1 MKKLW
6 NLIAK
11 IHEKLLRI
19 SFYICSGCNI
29 LRLDFFIFGDQFL
42 SCFSLMTSNTL
53 EILSLQ
59 SWINT
64 NLILF
69 LNWSFQNHHVCGTDF
84 FLYLISKQVKV
95 LASIVAEKEAVHYE
109 GIFCSFFLIIF
120 LARFSQMVL
129 NIARLGK
136 RKGSSYIHGQTSVDS

>member
-1 MKKLW
+1 MICERLSGVWLFRRMSSDFALFRVHENDKKTSRTSPSRSYINYIGCFRLTRKKNYEMKKLW

-59 SWINT
+59 SW
-64 NLILF
+64 NLKFAPI
-69 LNWSFQNHHVCGTDF
+69 
-84 FLYLISKQVKV
+84 
-95 LASIVAEKEAVHYE
+95 
-109 GIFCSFFLIIF
+109 
-120 LARFSQMVL
+120 RP
-129 NIARLGK
+129 
-136 RKGSSYIHGQTSVDS
+136 SVDPYISL